1 MVVLVLSEAVLS
13 PPRRTVL
20 VLDGCSNLGTADR
33 RSKRFAGTC
42 YPIGR
47 IAILGLFEYEY
58 EYRDAEY
65 EYEKKH
71 EIRNESKFSIERFSF
86 ALSYLLALGR
96 CQTFFEKIYRKL
108 TCQSLT
114 FSP

>member
-1 MVVLVLSEAVLS
+1 VVSGDIGDHWCSRLASDFVVLVLSKAVLS

-33 RSKRFAGTC
+33 GSRRFAGTC
-42 YPIGR
+42 GPMGR
-47 IAILGLFEYEY
+47 IAILDRFEYEY

-71 EIRNESKFSIERFSF
+71 E
-86 ALSYLLALGR
+86 L
-96 CQTFFEKIYRKL
+96 
-108 TCQSLT
+108 
-114 FSP
+114 

>member
-1 MVVLVLSEAVLS
+1 MTLCEPTVGLARRRRNLQLQSVRSSIALDFVVLVLSEAVLS

-33 RSKRFAGTC
+33 RSKRFAVTC
-42 YPIGR
+42 GPIGP
-47 IAILGLFEYEY
+47 IAILGRYEYEY

-71 EIRNESKFSIERFSF
+71 E
-86 ALSYLLALGR
+86 L
-96 CQTFFEKIYRKL
+96 
-108 TCQSLT
+108 
-114 FSP
+114 